1 MSKGQQEDSL
11 MDLISGYGKETEN
24 VEAKEV
30 KEEAVNSRKGKGGQ

>member
-1 MSKGQQEDSL
+1 

-30 KEEAVNSRKGKGGQ
+30 KEETVKSGKGKSGR